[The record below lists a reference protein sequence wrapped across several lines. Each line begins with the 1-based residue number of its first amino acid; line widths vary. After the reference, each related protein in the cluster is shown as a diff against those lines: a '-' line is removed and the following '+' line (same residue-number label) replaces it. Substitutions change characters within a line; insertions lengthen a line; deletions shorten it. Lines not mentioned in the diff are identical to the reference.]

1 MSSKCPKCG
10 QELDQEEYCNKCKAS
25 FKAYNRIKKDSKIL
39 YNQGLQMAQIRDLS
53 GAITSLKTS
62 LRLDKKNIDARNL
75 LGLVYLEIGETVQ
88 ALQQWVISKN
98 MMANDN
104 IANKYLKDIQENQ
117 AYLERLSS
125 AVKRYNQALQ
135 HIQQGN
141 DDLAAIQLKKA
152 ISLNPKFIKAIA
164 LLGLCY
170 VKEEQP
176 SKAQATF
183 QKILAIDNSN
193 FMAKKYLDSFTN
205 QSKVSESS
213 QADEGEGDP
222 LNKEG
227 KQSKYSKYM
236 SKGFDISNASWQQI
250 VLVLGGAVIGFAL
263 SAFLITPGQTKD
275 LKNENNN
282 LLESLNSL
290 NAQYQE
296 LNSQYADESE
306 AKKSL
311 QSEVETIKQELQT
324 AKAVT
329 VEIDKIYKAADLKK
343 ANDLIGAAKILVTV
357 DATKVTQ
364 AEIKSLYDSLVADTY
379 NRAAM
384 LAYNQGFSLKD
395 SQYQQAIDNFT
406 LSLQLAQNASYSS
419 NALYYRGMSY
429 LKLEDKEKAKQD
441 FNSLIEKYPNS
452 SKVSDARFQLT
463 QL

>member
-10 QELDQEEYCNKCKAS
+10 QELDNEEYCNKCKAS
-25 FKAYNRIKKDSKIL
+25 FKAYYRIKKDSKIL

-98 MMANDN
+98 MMNNDN
-104 IANKYLKDIQENQ
+104 IASKYLKDIQENQ
-117 AYLERLSS
+117 AYLEKLSS
-125 AVKRYNQALQ
+125 AVKRYNQALL

-141 DDLAAIQLKKA
+141 EDLAAIQLKKA

-170 VKEEQP
+170 VKEDQLA
-176 SKAQATF
+176 KAQTTF
-183 QKILAIDNSN
+183 QRILLIDKSN
-193 FMAKKYLDSFTN
+193 FMARKYLDSLNN
-205 QSKVSESS
+205 QSKDLGFD
-213 QADEGEGDP
+213 QAEQGD
-222 LNKEG
+222 NENRNNEEQQG
-227 KQSKYSKYM
+227 RYSKYLA
-236 SKGFDISNASWQQI
+236 KGFDISNASWQQI
-250 VLVLGGAVIGFAL
+250 VLVLGGAVIGFGL

-311 QSEVETIKQELQT
+311 QTEVETIKQELQI
-324 AKAVT
+324 AKAAT
-329 VEIDKIYKAADLKK
+329 TEIDKIYQASNLKK
-343 ANDLIGAAKILVTV
+343 ANDILGAAKILVTI

-364 AEIKSLYDSLVADTY
+364 TEVKSLFDTLVAETY
-379 NRAAM
+379 TRAALM
-384 LAYNQGFSLKD
+384 AYNQGFSLKD

-406 LSLQLAQNASYSS
+406 LSLQLVQDASYSS
-419 NALYYRGMSY
+419 NALYYRAMSY
-429 LKLEDKEKAKQD
+429 LKLEDKVKAKQD
-441 FNSLIEKYPNS
+441 FNLLIEKYPNS
-452 SKVSDARFQLT
+452 NKISDAKYQLT